1 MKKIQLATK
10 IWVMWCYNFDRPEIF
25 IGYICEKTGKE
36 YLKDH
41 LLSRWKK
48 IYVKFDCNSV
58 MNEFYTF
65 IDTDLQNALVDYAFN
80 VYAPRAMKSVYE
92 KYCNA

>member
-1 MKKIQLATK
+1 
-10 IWVMWCYNFDRPEIF
+10 MWCYNFDRPETF
-25 IGYICEKTGKE
+25 IGYICEKTGQQ

-48 IYVKFDCNSV
+48 QYEKFGYNSV

-65 IDTDLQNALVDYAFN
+65 IDTDLQNALVDYVFN
-80 VYAPRAMKSVYE
+80 VYAPRGMKSTYE
-92 KYCNA
+92 KFLNA